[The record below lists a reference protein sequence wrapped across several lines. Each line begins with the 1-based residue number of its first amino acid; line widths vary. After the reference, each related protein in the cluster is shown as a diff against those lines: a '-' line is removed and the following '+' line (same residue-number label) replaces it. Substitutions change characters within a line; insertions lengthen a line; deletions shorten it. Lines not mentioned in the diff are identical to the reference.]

1 MMGIAV
7 WQVVG
12 WTARLLLL
20 GLVIFW
26 WGGYVATHLFSL
38 AFPELL
44 RPSNPTLG
52 RLDANSEGTIANA
65 VSAATLASVTLLALA
80 TAVVSRRR
88 SAGWITVGGWAALAL
103 TTAALAY
110 IELLANKRS
119 GPISVFAY
127 ADRLGLP
134 WTVLVS
140 PLIVAFVLAMWL
152 FVRKGLGTRAVR
164 APLTLGIACWVFALV
179 HDALDAGLFAGRA
192 SAIAYVIEET
202 LEYSGALLIGLSAVI
217 ALRHGRPPPHPLFG
231 GRWRRSLVGSLA
243 TVVVLG
249 GLAAVFLFRA
259 PLVEAPAAHMRAGA
273 FGVILAD
280 QEAVVQEIRMP
291 ATPVQRLRLLLSN
304 CQSSGPP
311 GTIAV
316 RVTPI
321 EMTDRIL
328 AEGSVQV
335 PAGDCPRWYDIE
347 LLPPLT
353 AAEGESLALQVSA
366 VVAPGAEL
374 RVGATKGD
382 RYRDGRLWVN
392 GALAWPD
399 QNLEFVAYSA
409 PEPTWSKLLA
419 LGRLLA
425 TDLRWWLLAVD
436 LGIAL
441 TLITL
446 IPALLLA
453 SIRPRAQDAPGSPD
467 SHRPT
472 TQ

>member
-7 WQVVG
+7 WQIAG
-12 WTARLLLL
+12 WTARLFLL
-20 GLVIFW
+20 GMVIFW

-44 RPSNPTLG
+44 PPSNPTLG

-80 TAVVSRRR
+80 AAVVSRRR
-88 SAGWITVGGWAALAL
+88 SAGWMTVGGWVALAL
-103 TTAALAY
+103 TTAVLTY
-110 IELLANKRS
+110 VELLANKR
-119 GPISVFAY
+119 GPLSVVSY

-140 PLIVAFVLAMWL
+140 PLAVTFVLAMWL
-152 FVRKGLGTRAVR
+152 LVRRGFVTRTAR
-164 APLTLGIACWVFALV
+164 APLTLGVACWVFALV
-179 HDALDAGLFAGRA
+179 HDSLDAGLFAGRA
-192 SAIAYVIEET
+192 SAVAYVLEET

-217 ALRHGRPPPHPLFG
+217 ALRRGRPPPYPLFG

-243 TVVVLG
+243 AVVVLG

-259 PLVEAPAAHMRAGA
+259 PLVEAPAPYMRAGA
-273 FGVILAD
+273 FGVTLAH
-280 QEAVVQEIRMP
+280 QEAVVQEFRMP
-291 ATPVQRLRLLLSN
+291 ATPVQRLGLLLSN
-304 CQSSGPP
+304 CQSSGPA

-321 EMTDRIL
+321 ETTDQIL

-335 PAGDCPRWYDIE
+335 PAGDCPRWNDIE

-353 AAEGESLALQVSA
+353 AAAGQPLALQVSA

-382 RYRDGRLWVN
+382 RYPDGRLWVN

-399 QNLEFVAYSA
+399 QNLEFAAYSA
-409 PEPTWSKLLA
+409 PDPTRSKLLA
-419 LGRLLA
+419 IGRLLA
-425 TDLRWWLLAVD
+425 TDIRWWLLTAD
-436 LGIAL
+436 LSIGL

-453 SIRPRAQDAPGSPD
+453 SIRPRAHDAPGPPD
-467 SHRPT
+467 MDRPT
-472 TQ
+472 TR